1 MKTHTKC
8 IGEAD
13 LKECPLAELF
23 LSAKAEAQPDTD
35 ILFLAGNVSPVT
47 KHCLGV
53 DLPLDLRCFTTSSLS
68 SLELKKGTEMC
79 V

>member
-1 MKTHTKC
+1 MHS

-23 LSAKAEAQPDTD
+23 LRAKAEAQPDTD
-35 ILFLAGNVSPVT
+35 ILFLAGNVSPVA
-47 KHCLGV
+47 KHSSLGV
-53 DLPLDLRCFTTSSLS
+53 DAHRGLRGSVPSSVS
-68 SLELKKGTEMC
+68 FLEHEKGNRN